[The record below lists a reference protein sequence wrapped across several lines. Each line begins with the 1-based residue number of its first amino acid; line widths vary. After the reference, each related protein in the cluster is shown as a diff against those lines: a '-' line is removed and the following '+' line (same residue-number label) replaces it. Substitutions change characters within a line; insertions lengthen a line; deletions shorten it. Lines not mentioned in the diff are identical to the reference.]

1 MNTDSDHFDQL
12 SPIDGVHQVTPEG
25 AVVPVSPPVGD
36 TPGSAREEGRQEVEA
51 PTLPPQYRSEDFQL
65 SALQQ
70 VAAAREALAQPA
82 GNVDIQGAPHFL
94 RNVNGAEL
102 CGQCGTDFPCDT
114 YREMSEERQRAE
126 FGRTLL
132 QMPPTMAEAALAAGM
147 SQEEFRDRL
156 QQARRQ

>member
-1 MNTDSDHFDQL
+1 MSTDSDHFDQL
-12 SPIDGVHQVTPEG
+12 SAIDGVHQVTPEG
-25 AVVPVSPPVGD
+25 AIVPAPPPVGGP
-36 TPGSAREEGRQEVEA
+36 PGLAREEVGREA
-51 PTLPPQYRSEDFQL
+51 EPPTLPPQYRSEDFQL

-94 RNVNGAEL
+94 RNVNGVEL
-102 CGQCGTDFPCDT
+102 CGSCGTDFPCDA
-114 YREMSEERQRAE
+114 YRGMSEERQRAE

-147 SQEEFRDRL
+147 SQEEFRGRL